1 MYCAKRIAISPPEHL
16 LSSRFSLPSTPTPSH
31 SAADQ
36 RRPAAESTDPI
47 SYSLP
52 STLPTLLLLYLST
65 LLPYGLSQPPGPTTQ
80 DPTLCRRTIG
90 MGVVS
95 HSDLWSSVLRL
106 VSTGRGSRVPLST
119 HRPRLTRC
127 TVIWGHADLATHPE
141 QEEGEGEGEGL

>member
-1 MYCAKRIAISPPEHL
+1 VPSGSQSPL
-16 LSSRFSLPSTPTPSH
+16 LSIFSARVSAFPAHTHPVAH

-36 RRPAAESTDPI
+36 RLNSPI
-47 SYSLP
+47 PSPIPYPTTVPSYLYP
-52 STLPTLLLLYLST
+52 PTLLPSYPRDL
-65 LLPYGLSQPPGPTTQ
+65 GQPPGPTTQ

-141 QEEGEGEGEGL
+141 QEEGEGEGL